1 MAEAPQP
8 APASRNHWPA
18 WFFLLAAIWGM
29 SFVFIKEADQALG
42 PLQVALFRCAI
53 GALTLFAILLALR
66 QGLPKGRRIWGH
78 LAVIGLLQNVLPFAL
93 FAYSETQ
100 ISSVLAGIWN
110 AATPLFTLA
119 VAMVILGDERPTR
132 DRVAGLL
139 VGFLGVVVVLGP
151 WSGLGGGGL
160 LLGSL
165 AALAAAACYGLG
177 TPYMRR
183 YLAGRPESGLSLS
196 AGQLLCASAEAAVL
210 AALTWRTPGHLT
222 LPVVASVLA
231 LGSLGTGVAY
241 ILFFAV
247 IRSAGAVTAAT
258 VTYLVPLVA
267 TVAGVL
273 LLGESLAW
281 NQPAGALVILLG
293 VAVSQGR
300 LAELLR
306 LAPRMGGAPGHRREA
321 D

>member
-1 MAEAPQP
+1 MTEAHP
-8 APASRNHWPA
+8 AAASRTYWPA
-18 WFFLLAAIWGM
+18 WFILLAGIWGM

-42 PLQVALFRCAI
+42 PLQVALARCAI
-53 GALTLFAILLALR
+53 GALTLMAILLALR
-66 QGLPKGRRIWGH
+66 QGLPRGRRIWGH
-78 LAVIGLLQNVLPFAL
+78 LAVIGMLQNVLPFAL

-132 DRVAGLL
+132 NRIAGLL
-139 VGFLGVVVVLGP
+139 VGLVGVVVVLGP
-151 WSGLGGGGL
+151 RTGAGGGGI

-165 AALAAAACYGLG
+165 AALSAAACYGLG

-183 YLAGRPESGLSLS
+183 YMAGRPESGLSLS

-210 AALTWRTPGHLT
+210 AALTWRAPGHFA
-222 LPVVASVLA
+222 LPIVVSIVA

-241 ILFFAV
+241 ILYFGV
-247 IRSAGAVTAAT
+247 IRSAGAVTAST
-258 VTYLVPLVA
+258 VTYLIPLVA
-267 TVAGVL
+267 TVAGIL
-273 LLGESLAW
+273 LLGERLAW
-281 NQPAGALVILLG
+281 NQPAGGLVILLG

-300 LAELLR
+300 PAGLLR
-306 LAPRMGGAPGHRREA
+306 LAPLTGRGSREA
-321 D
+321 E